1 MSSMNF
7 LEHLF
12 PHVSHSLVVRIL
24 ASGADGP
31 GSNLGGVTC
40 VVEEEQ
46 TMETMGHAWCDKS
59 MKNKLDFIYYLQ

>member
-1 MSSMNF
+1 MSCMNF
-7 LEHLF
+7 VGNLF
-12 PHVSHSLVVRIL
+12 SHDCHSLVVRIL

-59 MKNKLDFIYYLQ
+59 MEN